1 MGFFTTFIA
10 LYILLNAYVYF
21 RGFSALADKG
31 WWVVALKVLFIA
43 LAVAFPILHSLEDE
57 MGGPVLDTINLIG
70 SLWVAAVLYFFMLA
84 ILLDVTRLI
93 DRLVPIVPR
102 ALRQN
107 RVLLGRT
114 VFFGSI
120 ALVFLLIF
128 SGWLNTR
135 FVRVEK
141 LQVDLASLPKAHN
154 PTTLVFASDLHI
166 GSVIG
171 QKRLSAFVDDI
182 NAEHPDVVL
191 IGGDLIEGSIP
202 DPDGTASILSR
213 IDAPRGVFA
222 VLGNHEFHADPD
234 KAAAFMRSAGI
245 TVLRDDLVTIPGV
258 VNIVGLDYHRT
269 IGNTGAKAAPLS
281 EILKRR
287 DPRLPTILL
296 YHAPVNLEE
305 YAALPIDLMLSGHS
319 HHGQFFPLTLVTDL
333 VYEVSYGYGKIGSM
347 NLYVTSGLGTWGPP
361 VRILTHPEIVRITLV
376 NHGGKD

>member
-84 ILLDVTRLI
+84 ILLDVARLI

-171 QKRLSAFVDDI
+171 QKRLSAFVDEI
-182 NAEHPDVVL
+182 NAEHPDIVL

-202 DPDGTASILSR
+202 DPDGTASILSTPP
-213 IDAPRGVFA
+213 AGSLPC
-222 VLGNHEFHADPD
+222 
-234 KAAAFMRSAGI
+234 SA
-245 TVLRDDLVTIPGV
+245 TTSSTPTRTRLRPLCGRPG
-258 VNIVGLDYHRT
+258 
-269 IGNTGAKAAPLS
+269 
-281 EILKRR
+281 
-287 DPRLPTILL
+287 
-296 YHAPVNLEE
+296 
-305 YAALPIDLMLSGHS
+305 
-319 HHGQFFPLTLVTDL
+319 
-333 VYEVSYGYGKIGSM
+333 
-347 NLYVTSGLGTWGPP
+347 
-361 VRILTHPEIVRITLV
+361 
-376 NHGGKD
+376 